1 MSRRCDALEIMVL
14 VVKFLERFGTYPR
27 NICCEIN
34 EDNEFIINKK
44 VVK

>member
-1 MSRRCDALEIMVL
+1 MSKKIDALEIMVL
-14 VVKFLERFGTYPR
+14 VVKFLEQFGNYPK

-44 VVK
+44 VDR